1 MNRLIFASL
10 TTLPLVACY
19 GGERYNT
26 GECPAGEVC
35 SDLTPRGLEFVG
47 NSLVGS
53 VLLTGPRATAIGGT
67 QVVALQYE
75 RADGVSVAL
84 DHAYTADDDG
94 GLGVRVESTSGS
106 QVTVRGAGSRK
117 NYLRILDVDGLLMD
131 RKELAGAAL
140 ERMELVSADYETVV
154 DGTPLAFGTGRR
166 ELGVALYGAVQTSS
180 GPRSERIIDTSMTL
194 DLAGAQR
201 VAWDALRIDALAGTY
216 ALAVTAGDRP
226 SNTLD
231 VVVVDAADTLAV
243 IAPAPTTI
251 APNQSQSICFQ
262 AKAGARQIVGLT
274 WTYDIDGTTRVQGDG
289 HFNRNCVSVSTTKT
303 SGTVAIEAR
312 AGGRTTAMALT
323 VGASAREQ
331 LDHDLGA
338 APRPALRAL
347 PEAIP
352 TAGDRAAM

>member
-1 MNRLIFASL
+1 MKRLIFASL

-53 VLLTGPRATAIGGT
+53 VLLSGPRATAIGGT

-75 RADGVSVAL
+75 RADGISVAL
-84 DHAYTADDDG
+84 DHAFTADDDG
-94 GLGVRVESTSGS
+94 GLGVRVDSTSGS

-131 RKELAGAAL
+131 RKELTGAAL
-140 ERMELVSADYETVV
+140 ERMELVPAAHETLV
-154 DGTPLAFGTGRR
+154 DGTPISFATGRR
-166 ELGVALYGAVQTSS
+166 ELGVALYGAVQSSS
-180 GPRSERIIDTSMTL
+180 GPRSERLVDTSMAL

-201 VAWDALRIDALAGTY
+201 VAWDTLRIDAPEGTY

-226 SNTLD
+226 SNNLD
-231 VVVVDAADTLAV
+231 VVVVSAADTLAV
-243 IAPAPTTI
+243 IGPAPTTI

-274 WTYDIDGTTRVQGDG
+274 WTYDVDGATRIQGDN
-289 HFNRNCVSVSTTKT
+289 HFNRNCVTVSTTKT
-303 SGTVAIEAR
+303 TGTVAIEAS

-331 LDHDLGA
+331 IDHEL
-338 APRPALRAL
+338 APRPALRTL
-347 PEAIP
+347 PEAVP
-352 TAGDRAAM
+352 TAGDRAAL